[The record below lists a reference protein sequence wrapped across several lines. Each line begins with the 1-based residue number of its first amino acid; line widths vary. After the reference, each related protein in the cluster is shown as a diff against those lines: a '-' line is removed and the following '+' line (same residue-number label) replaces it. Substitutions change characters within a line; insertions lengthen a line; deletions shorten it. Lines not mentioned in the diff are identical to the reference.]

1 MFGAFVEGWRR
12 VLRAPALAILVLAAM
27 LGASVPLAMR
37 PGDLVGADLTST
49 LRSALSLTAEP
60 WFNEVPPVPPPAGTA
75 AFHALLGFGRS
86 VAAPYLVFWLCLS
99 SGLLDRF
106 ARGRPVGTAHFFAV
120 SGVFLMRFVRLG
132 IVVAASYYLLF
143 RLFRPQVSSRAEL
156 FAFLAGLA
164 LVNLVTDFAKV
175 RAVVEDRRSM
185 LGAILASL
193 RFIRARPIPAGG
205 LFAMHV
211 LVAVGIQQMW
221 PRLAPLPQGQ
231 WSTLGLAAA
240 FLFIMIVAKLA
251 FMASEVALFQRELAH
266 ASYTAGP
273 ERVWPDSPAVEAI
286 QNFKARQRNDTVGQ
300 EPGHEGREE
309 YERHEGSTW

>member
-27 LGASVPLAMR
+27 LGASVPLAVR

-49 LRSALSLTAEP
+49 LRWALSHTAEP
-60 WFNEVPPVPPPAGTA
+60 WFNEAPPVPPPAGTA
-75 AFHALLGFGRS
+75 VFDALLGFGRT
-86 VAAPYLVFWLCLS
+86 VAAPYLVFWLLLS
-99 SGLLDRF
+99 AGLLDRF

-132 IVVAASYYLLF
+132 LIVAASYYLLF
-143 RLFRPQVSSRAEL
+143 RLFRPQVSSRVEL

-193 RFIRARPIPAGG
+193 RFIRARPTQAGG

-211 LVAVGIQQMW
+211 LVAVGILQVW
-221 PRLAPLPQGQ
+221 PRLAPLSQDP

-286 QNFKARQRNDTVGQ
+286 HNFKARAQQV
-300 EPGHEGREE
+300 PKAEGPEE